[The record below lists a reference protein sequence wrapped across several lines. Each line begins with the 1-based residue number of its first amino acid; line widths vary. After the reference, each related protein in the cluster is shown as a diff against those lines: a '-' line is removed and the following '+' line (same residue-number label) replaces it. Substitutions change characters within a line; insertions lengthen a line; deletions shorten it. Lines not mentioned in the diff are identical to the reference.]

1 MSTLTFDL
9 RQSLR
14 SLTKTP
20 TFTVLAVLMLALGIG
35 ANTAIFSVV
44 HHFLLARLPYPE
56 ADRMVQAY
64 VKQDTGEE
72 GDSFSPANF
81 LDLERQSRSFEA
93 LAGYGRTLVTLTG
106 TGEPERVPAASVSPD
121 VFDVLGVRPVRGR
134 SFGDELGQGEAILSH
149 GYWQRRF
156 DGDPSLLERS
166 LTFDGKD
173 YRVVGILPAGFEPVG
188 LSQSD
193 VWLRETHGVPDP
205 PFEDPDGGVRE
216 SRGMSYFK
224 VLGRLAPGVSFEQ
237 AGEEVHAV
245 GLRLAETHPDH
256 NRDETFTL
264 HPFREV
270 AVQEIR
276 PALLTLLVAVV
287 LVLFIAC
294 VNVAG
299 LMLTRAAARQRELA
313 VCAALGASRGRL
325 LARMGLEGLVLGV
338 AGGLLG
344 LALGWL
350 ALRFL
355 LPFAPEA
362 LFRLGEIELSAPVLA
377 FTFAVSLVSVVVFAL
392 IPAWRSSRPE
402 LQETLK
408 EGAGRSTDGAGHR
421 RLRSGLVVG
430 QIALALLMLVGAGLL
445 LRSFL
450 EVTSQEPG
458 FDPEGVLTGSVVL
471 PQARYPD
478 PAQQARFFQEAVDRL
493 ETLPKVDSVAAVLT
507 IPFGSSSVS
516 LSFHR
521 EGQPPEPGRSPV
533 AGVNVLTA
541 DYFDTLGIPLL
552 GGRTFQPSDHLDAP
566 PVAVVNVEMA
576 RQFFDGENPLG
587 QRLTFHDP
595 GDEDL
600 EWVTVVG
607 LVGDVRHEGL
617 ENPVRPEIYLPYSQ
631 NPWRFATFLI
641 RAESGDPMNLA
652 PRVREAILTVD
663 PLQPVDSFTTLAETV
678 HGSLAERRFLLLLIG
693 VFAGLALLLATLG
706 LYGIVSHLVTQR
718 TREIGVRMALGAD
731 RTRMLLS
738 VVGRGL
744 TLAGLGVALG
754 LAAALALVRGLESL
768 LYGVRPF
775 DPLAFA
781 AVCFVLLAAA
791 SAAAFVPARR
801 AASVDPAVAL
811 KGE

>member
-1 MSTLTFDL
+1 MSMLVFDL

-14 SLTKTP
+14 SLVKTP

-44 HHFLLARLPYPE
+44 HHFLLARLPYPD

-64 VKQDTGEE
+64 VQEE
-72 GDSFSPANF
+72 DGLRGDSFSPANF

-93 LAGYGRTLVTLTG
+93 LAGYGRSLTTLTDV
-106 TGEPERVPAASVSPD
+106 GEPERVSAASVSPD
-121 VFDVLGVRPVRGR
+121 IFGVLGVRPVRGQGF
-134 SFGDELGQGEAILSH
+134 SDELGKGEVVLSH
-149 GYWQRRF
+149 GFWQRRF
-156 DGDPSLLERS
+156 DGDPSLLGTS
-166 LTFDGKD
+166 LTLDGES
-173 YRVVGILPAGFEPVG
+173 YEVVGILPDGFEPVG
-188 LSQSD
+188 LSEFD
-193 VWLRETHGVPDP
+193 AWMREPHGVPDP
-205 PFEDPDGGVRE
+205 PFEDTGNVRE
-216 SRGMSYFK
+216 ARGLSYFQ
-224 VLGRLAPGVSFEQ
+224 VLGRLAPGVSYEQ
-237 AGEEVHAV
+237 ALQDVDAV
-245 GLRLAETHPDH
+245 GRRLAEAYPEQ
-256 NRDETFTL
+256 NMDESFTL
-264 HPFREV
+264 RPFRDV
-270 AVQEIR
+270 AVEELR
-276 PALLTLLVAVV
+276 PALLTLLVAVA

-299 LMLTRAAARQRELA
+299 LMLTRASARERELA

-325 LARMGLEGLVLGV
+325 LARMGLEGLVLGI

-344 LALGWL
+344 LALGWA

-355 LPFAPEA
+355 LPFAPES
-362 LFRLGEIELSAPVLA
+362 LFRLGEIQLSAPVLA
-377 FTFAVSLVSVVVFAL
+377 FTFGVSLLSVVVFAL
-392 IPAWRSSRPE
+392 VPALRSSRPE

-408 EGAGRSTDGAGHR
+408 ESAGRTTDSAGNR

-450 EVTSQEPG
+450 EVTGQPPG
-458 FDPEGVLTGSVVL
+458 FDPEGILTGSVVL
-471 PQARYPD
+471 PQARYPE
-478 PAQQARFFQEAVDRL
+478 PAQQNRFFAEAVNQVERL
-493 ETLPKVDSVAAVLT
+493 PNVDSAAAVLT
-507 IPFGSSSVS
+507 VPFGSSSVS

-521 EGQPPEPGRSPV
+521 EDLPPPEPGRAPV
-533 AGVNVLTA
+533 AGVNVTTA
-541 DYFDTLGIPLL
+541 GYFETLGIPLL
-552 GGRTFQPSDHLDAP
+552 GGRTFAESDHMEAP
-566 PVAVVNVEMA
+566 QVAVVNMEMA
-576 RQFFDGENPLG
+576 RQFFDGENPVG
-587 QRLTFHDP
+587 RRLTFADHGDP
-595 GDEDL
+595 DL

-607 LVGDVRHEGL
+607 LVGDVRHEGF
-617 ENPVRPEIYLPYSQ
+617 ENPIRPEIYLPYSQ

-641 RAESGDPMNLA
+641 RTASGDPMDLA
-652 PRVREAILTVD
+652 PQVRETILGVD
-663 PLQPVDSFTTLAETV
+663 RLQPVDSFTTLAETV

-731 RTRMLLS
+731 RSRMLLS

-744 TLAGLGVALG
+744 TLTTVGVVVG

-768 LYGVRPF
+768 LYGVQPF
-775 DPLAFA
+775 DPLAFT
-781 AVCFVLLAAA
+781 AVCLVLLVAA